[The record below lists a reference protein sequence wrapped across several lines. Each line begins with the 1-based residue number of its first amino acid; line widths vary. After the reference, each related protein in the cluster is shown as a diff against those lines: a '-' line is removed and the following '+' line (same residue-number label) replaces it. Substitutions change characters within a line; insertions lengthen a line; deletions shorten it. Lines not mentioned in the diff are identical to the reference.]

1 MVIYAILQ
9 TSSDPELD
17 DSIYQYGYQNYNDA
31 AYAANRLIT
40 NDQTDYNDETEIH
53 TIKDDDDKITSFE
66 LWTVGKDQYLESVV
80 IDSVII
86 K

>member
-1 MVIYAILQ
+1 MVIYTILQ

-31 AYAANRLIT
+31 VYAANRLIT
-40 NDQTDYNDETEIH
+40 TDQTDYNDETEIH
-53 TIKDDDDKITSFE
+53 TIKNDDDKITSFE
-66 LWTVGKDQYLESVV
+66 LWTVDNDQYLESVV
-80 IDSVII
+80 INSVII

>member
-1 MVIYAILQ
+1 MVIYTILQ

-17 DSIYQYGYQNYNDA
+17 DSIYQYGYQDYNDA
-31 AYAANRLIT
+31 VYAANQLIT
-40 NDQTDYNDETEIH
+40 NDRVDYTAETEIH

-66 LWTVGKDQYLESVV
+66 LWTVGSDQYLESVV

>member
-1 MVIYAILQ
+1 MIIYTILQ

-17 DSIYQYGYQNYNDA
+17 DSIYQYGYKDYNDA
-31 AYAANRLIT
+31 IYAANQLIT
-40 NDQTDYNDETEIH
+40 NDQADYNNETEIH

-66 LWTVGKDQYLESVV
+66 LWTVGGDQYLESVE
-80 IDSVII
+80 INSVII